1 MSLYFFD
8 SSALV
13 KRYRPEAGTDEVNRL
28 LTTPD
33 ATHYISRLAVVEVQ
47 RVFARRVRS
56 GEIQEPQ
63 LDRLRDLFYN
73 DVGERLLH
81 VRRFRDFHYHNA
93 VRLVRKY
100 ATPQQ
105 TPLLRTLDALHLVS
119 ALDLHRHQA
128 IDFFVAADKDLCE
141 VAEAEGLRVMNP
153 APSN

>member
-13 KRYRPEAGTDEVNRL
+13 KHYCPETGTGEVNRL
-28 LTTPD
+28 FTDPG
-33 ATHYISRLAVVEVQ
+33 AKHYISRLAVVEVQ
-47 RVFARRVRS
+47 RVFARCVRS
-56 GEIQEPQ
+56 GEIHESE

-73 DVGERLLH
+73 DIGQRLLQI
-81 VRRFRDFHYHNA
+81 RRFRDFHYHNA

-100 ATPQQ
+100 ATPQK

-128 IDFFVAADKDLCE
+128 VDFFLPSDKDLCE
-141 VAEAEGLRVMNP
+141 AAEAEGLHVLNP
-153 APSN
+153 AP

>member
-13 KRYRPEAGTDEVNRL
+13 KRYCPETGTDEVNRL
-28 LTTPD
+28 FTDPD

-56 GEIQEPQ
+56 GEIAEPE
-63 LDRLRDLFYN
+63 LDSLCDLLYN
-73 DVGERLLH
+73 DIGQRLLK
-81 VRRFRDFHYHNA
+81 VQRFRDFHYHNA

-105 TPLLRTLDALHLVS
+105 TPLLRTLDALHLIS
-119 ALDLHRHQA
+119 ALDLHRHAA
-128 IDFFVAADKDLCE
+128 IDFFISADKDLCE
-141 VAEAEGLRVMNP
+141 AAEAEGLGVINP
-153 APSN
+153 AP